1 MITIYGIKNCDTM
14 KKARQWLDEHSVAY
28 VFHDYR
34 KAGISPELIQLWIE
48 KVGWEALLNKRGT
61 TWRNLSEEEKTD
73 IDATK
78 AGQLMCKQPALIKRP
93 VLVDSDQDEIQ
104 VGFSTEAYH
113 RFLKD

>member
-1 MITIYGIKNCDTM
+1 M

-73 IDATK
+73 IFCRFRKTEEK
-78 AGQLMCKQPALIKRP
+78 NGRLLAL
-93 VLVDSDQDEIQ
+93 L
-104 VGFSTEAYH
+104 
-113 RFLKD
+113 